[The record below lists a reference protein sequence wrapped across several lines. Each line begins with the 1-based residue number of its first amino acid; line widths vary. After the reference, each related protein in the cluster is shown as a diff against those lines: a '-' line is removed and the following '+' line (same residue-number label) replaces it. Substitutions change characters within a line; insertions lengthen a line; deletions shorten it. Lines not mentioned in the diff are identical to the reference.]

1 MLTQHGAALDT
12 RADTALHNTPAPAT
26 TPAPPKPVPADA
38 PTVLLVD
45 DSAVQRRIVHNLLD
59 AAGTWKVLHAGD
71 GVAALEAIE
80 RHQPNLVLTDVYMP
94 RMDGLALVEQVRDR
108 FPHVPVVLMTS
119 MGSEQTAV
127 AALKAGAADYVPK
140 RAMVGDLGPIL
151 QRVLGN
157 AKAEMDRLRLL
168 DGMTGRLTRFVL
180 VNDPR
185 LVPPL
190 VAQLRDDMLAV
201 GVCNRHTATR
211 VGIALEE
218 ALLNAVYHGNLEVS
232 SKLKESGD
240 GAFHALAAERQKVE
254 PYASRRVRVVSR
266 VTQAK
271 ATFVITDD
279 GPGFDVASLPDP
291 TDPANLEKPSGRGL
305 LLMRTFMDDVKYNAT
320 GNRCTLVK
328 RRSAAE

>member
-1 MLTQHGAALDT
+1 MITQLGSTQAPRFDMTLNNAP
-12 RADTALHNTPAPAT
+12 APVPAPAPQKT
-26 TPAPPKPVPADA
+26 VPADA
-38 PTVLLVD
+38 PTILLVD

-59 AAGTWKVLHAGD
+59 GAGTWNVLHAGD
-71 GVAALEAIE
+71 GVAALEMIE
-80 RHQPNLVLTDVYMP
+80 KHQPNLVLTDVYMP

-108 FPHVPVVLMTS
+108 FPHIPVVLMTG

-140 RAMVGDLGPIL
+140 RAMVSDLGPIL
-151 QRVLGN
+151 ARVLGN

-185 LVPPL
+185 LVAPL
-190 VAQLRDDMLAV
+190 VTQLRDDLLAV
-201 GVCNRHTATR
+201 GVCNRHSATR

-218 ALLNAVYHGNLEVS
+218 ALLNAVYHGNLEVC
-232 SKLKESGD
+232 SKLKEGGD
-240 GAFHALAAERQKVE
+240 GAFHALAAQRRTVE
-254 PYASRRVRVVSR
+254 PYMSRRVRVISR
-266 VTQAK
+266 VTQK
-271 ATFVITDD
+271 RATFIITDE

-291 TDPANLEKPSGRGL
+291 TDPANLEKASGRGL
-305 LLMRTFMDDVKYNAT
+305 LLMRTFMDDVRYNPT

-328 RRSAAE
+328 LRSAE